1 MPVKRPGKRTRLVL
15 VAVGLIL
22 PALLLSLLGVK
33 LVMDFTEITRGVRA
47 DYGNYLA
54 RIAATAVENSFWERE
69 QVNMVAARL
78 DPPESPGEVVSFL
91 DDSQKRNRIYRQVFF
106 VSPVGLVYY
115 SRDAEGHSGGFGP
128 LPEWAL
134 SAIVADLGGAG
145 RMPSP
150 LVHISAPDSLDPVQI
165 TYFTVH
171 SNAGELLGAAGF
183 VWDLDYVKQD
193 RAFLDR
199 VLIHRLEANP
209 DIFPGTFFRSP
220 VAITLLDE
228 RGEPFYSTVPDAPPR
243 FIARR
248 AFSRVLPFYE
258 VAIRLSDDRFDAWVR
273 SVATANLAIIAVTLL
288 VILTAAAFALRFIL
302 HEMELSELKSTFVS
316 NVSHELKTP
325 LALIRLFSETLEMG
339 RVTEP
344 EKQKEFLRIIHKES
358 DRLTHLINN
367 VLDLSRI
374 EQGKKSYR
382 LEPVDLAAI
391 VRETL
396 TAYQYQLEQQG
407 FTVESR
413 IEETLPPVR
422 ADGAAL
428 TQAILNLMDNAIKYS
443 GATKYLHVELA
454 RKGAEALIVVEDHGA
469 GIPAREQ
476 ANIFEKFYRV
486 EKGLVHDVKGS
497 GLGLALV
504 KHIVDGHGGRIAV
517 DSHPGQGSRFTIF
530 LPLEEA
536 PESRGASDSP
546 TGG

>member
-1 MPVKRPGKRTRLVL
+1 
-15 VAVGLIL
+15 
-22 PALLLSLLGVK
+22 
-33 LVMDFTEITRGVRA
+33 
-47 DYGNYLA
+47 
-54 RIAATAVENSFWERE
+54 
-69 QVNMVAARL
+69 
-78 DPPESPGEVVSFL
+78 VVTFL
-91 DDSQKRNRIYRQVFF
+91 DDFQKRNRIYRQVFF

-115 SRDAEGHSGGFGP
+115 SQADDGRSQDSRP

-134 SAIVADLGGAG
+134 SAIIAELTGAG

-150 LVHISAPDSLDPVQI
+150 LVHVSAPDSLGPVQI

-183 VWDLDYVKQD
+183 VWDLDYVKRD

-199 VLIHRLEANP
+199 ILIHRLEANP
-209 DIFPGTFFRSP
+209 DIFPGEFFRSP

-273 SVATANLAIIAVTLL
+273 SVVTANLAIIAVTFL

-374 EQGKKSYR
+374 EQGKKTYQ

-396 TAYQYQLEQQG
+396 TAYQFQLEQQG
-407 FTVESR
+407 FAVESQ
-413 IEETLPPVR
+413 IEENLPPVR

-443 GATKYLHVELA
+443 GTRRYLRVELA
-454 RKGAEALIVVEDHGA
+454 REGAEARIAVEDHGV
-469 GIPAREQ
+469 GIPPREQ
-476 ANIFEKFYRV
+476 ASIFEKFYRV

-504 KHIVDGHGGRIAV
+504 KHIVDGHGGRITV
-517 DSHPGQGSRFTIF
+517 DSRPGQGSRFSIF
-530 LPLEEA
+530 LPLGETS
-536 PESRGASDSP
+536 ESRGASGSR